1 MTSISAHPEPNELV
15 WSGGRTVVAHDYL
28 TQRGG
33 AERVAMALSQ
43 TFGDAPLVTSVYE
56 PSSTFEFFQTQTIE
70 VLWLNAVRAFRR
82 DPRRAFPF
90 LARAFSNY
98 RVRDADLIVC
108 STSGWAHGIDGDA
121 PRLVYCYTPARWL
134 YQQQD
139 FLLDQGLAKRL
150 LLRAA
155 ATHLRSW
162 DLRAA
167 HRASI
172 YIATSSVIADR
183 ISQAYNIEA
192 RVIPPPITIRTDLPQ
207 EPTPGLQPGFL
218 LTVGRPRGYKNLA
231 PLIAAMQDR
240 PNDYLVIVGSHL
252 AGPRVRGLGFVTEAE
267 LRWLYTNCTAL
278 ITVSSEDFGLT
289 PLEAN
294 AFGKPVIALRQGGFL
309 DTVIEDCTG
318 LYVEKPDPK
327 DIVTALHRLES
338 HNFRPHELRQH
349 AQKYTFETF
358 AARIQAAAREAIA
371 R

>member
-1 MTSISAHPEPNELV
+1 MTSSPAHPEENKLE

-56 PSSTFEFFQTQTIE
+56 PSSTFDFFETQAID
-70 VLWLNAVRAFRR
+70 VLWLNAVQAFRR

-90 LARAFSNY
+90 LAQAFSNY
-98 RVRDADLIVC
+98 RVTDADLIVC
-108 STSGWAHGIDGDA
+108 STSGWAHGIGGEA

-139 FLLDQGLAKRL
+139 FLLDQGLSKRL
-150 LLRAA
+150 FLRAT

-162 DLRAA
+162 DLKAA
-167 HRASI
+167 HRASM

-183 ISQAYNIEA
+183 IYRAYNIEA
-192 RVIPPPITIRTDLPQ
+192 RVIPPPVTIRTDLPQ
-207 EPTPGLQPGFL
+207 QPIPGLQPGFL

-231 PLIAAMQDR
+231 PLIAAMEDR
-240 PNDYLVIVGSHL
+240 PDDHLVIIGSRYN
-252 AGPRVRGLGFVTEAE
+252 GPRVRGLGFVTEAE
-267 LRWLYTNCTAL
+267 LRWLYTNCIAL
-278 ITVSSEDFGLT
+278 LTVSFEDFGLT

-294 AFGKPVIALRQGGFL
+294 AFGKPVVALRHGGFL
-309 DTVIEDCTG
+309 DTVIEGHTG
-318 LYVEKPDPK
+318 LYVDNPEPR
-327 DIVTALHRLES
+327 DILVALHRLES
-338 HNFRPHELRQH
+338 HQFQPNALREH
-349 AQKYTFETF
+349 AKRYALQTFTS
-358 AARIQAAAREAIA
+358 RIQDAAREVIN